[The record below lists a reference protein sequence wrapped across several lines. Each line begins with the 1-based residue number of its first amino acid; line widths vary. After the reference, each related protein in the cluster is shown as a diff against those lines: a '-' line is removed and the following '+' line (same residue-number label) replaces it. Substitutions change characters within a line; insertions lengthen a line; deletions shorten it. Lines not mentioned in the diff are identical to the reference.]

1 MGSIRAKRALRI
13 GVDVGGTN
21 TDAVLLDLDAVHQ
34 PNRGV
39 LAWHKTPTTSPNVTD
54 GIETAVGNVL
64 KQAKD
69 RVSEISCL
77 IVGTTHFLNAVIERD
92 VHRLSKVAVIRLSR
106 SYTRDIP
113 PFSDFPPVLAD
124 LLHGY
129 HGYVDGGLHIDGA
142 QEAPINEEQVLKECE
157 AIERLGIN
165 AVVISGIFSPIDQ
178 HFHQESRVRDIIQK
192 RLSNV
197 DVVCSSEVSN
207 IGLLERE
214 NASILNASIL
224 KFARRTIRGFRAA
237 MRRLKLDCTLFISQ
251 NDGTVLDSVSAAKLP
266 IKTFSS
272 GPTNSMRG
280 AAYLGL
286 GQLGLQGEERTSTIV
301 IDVGGTTTDCGVLL
315 PSGFPRAASAYVS
328 VAGVTMNFPMPHL
341 ESIGLG
347 GGSIIRER
355 GTDVSIGPD
364 SVGYQLTTK
373 SRVFGGDT
381 CTATDVAVAGGLA
394 VGDPK
399 LVGDIQ
405 PEMIQRV
412 RARTKKM
419 LERVIDRLKL
429 TPAPL
434 PVLLVG
440 GGSVICPLELEG
452 VSQVVVPNF
461 HSVANAV
468 GAAISRVCG
477 SVDAIYSITDMSLS
491 EVIEDAKAQ
500 AVAKAVKGGADS
512 STVTVVEIDTLPIPY
527 VSGQIRVLVKAVG
540 DLSLDYVADSKTLPE
555 AEDDASE
562 TLADQ
567 VKDISL
573 SSKEE
578 IARGKFD
585 FDAYRPLVRRNTD
598 TGVDEWIVSET
609 DLEWLSVGCY
619 ILGCAGGGSPKAEFL
634 KLRDQVRAGGKV
646 RIIDSSSLRED
657 ALVYWGGMMGSPAV
671 SIERLNSS
679 ECITAVADLMEYLG
693 HKSFDAVMGL
703 EIGGAN
709 GLEPLLIGSSQAFN
723 RPVIDADWMGRAYPT
738 YWQTTIAVHES
749 GQLTPCAIASGDG
762 KTIIMTKSPDDE
774 IVDRALRASCSEM
787 GSRVG
792 MAAKPTTTDRVR
804 SYGVINTLS
813 LSWRIGRTVAR
824 AQQESTI
831 HTVAEQIIDE
841 VGGPTTAK
849 ILFRGKIV
857 AVERRVFK
865 GHSYG
870 EITIAQTDED
880 EEEQSY
886 ERAAV
891 AEGGVV
897 KIPFKNE
904 NIYAKHIAD
913 DGTETYLA
921 TVPDLISVLDTQ
933 SGCAL
938 GVPEFRYGLLVT
950 TPSIP
955 ASLSSVT
962 FNETPSVQR
971 PEPIYYTPRRK
982 QACSRCHT
990 KRIKC
995 LGGVPCRN
1003 CTLSDSPCIFPPP
1016 RKSRNSASQQGPV
1029 SPSNS
1034 LKDDHPT
1041 STTAANGASLSVTAK
1056 TGSYRRS
1063 EKDFSSRRLDQA
1075 RRVSRQTYRASP
1087 SCRTFVE
1094 QFIAWVA
1101 VQKLQLN
1108 PFDEASFNPSW
1119 ASLGHLDS
1127 GLMNPGLEISIDTE
1141 VSHPSAQSEASRPVK
1156 IRMPPYNH
1164 SIHLLQCVEFAIGHD
1179 QHYFRRQHIR
1189 ARVTQMYQNPD
1200 SSRSKDRGWLCFWL
1214 AILAV
1219 GELYNSNGYTPAD
1232 DGLGL
1237 SRSSTSPDKEPPGA
1251 EYYHQSVSFL
1261 QQVAENPDVLYIET
1275 LCLLAV
1281 YAFSMNKINTAY
1293 MYNGLGLRAA
1303 LSLGLHRSSLDFLS
1317 EGSDLRIAESEH
1329 QRRVFWTVYYQD
1341 LLTSS
1346 TTGRPWGILDDEI
1359 TTEYADSTRI
1369 SGDSMMEFFDSEESN
1384 AHLELM
1390 RLRGQAYSSLY
1401 GYAGTAIN
1409 PYSHISLFDFD
1420 LGNSL
1425 SQQHLDKMDEF
1436 HQGLIAW
1443 QQELP
1448 GKLKLARSFE
1458 GSGLNPS
1465 RVTANLHLIYH
1476 QTILV
1481 LLRPVLVNI
1490 HNDSF
1495 EVRSKEYSETI
1506 DANPG
1511 LKSML
1516 RAFYIA
1522 ILDSARET
1530 AGILEWLQ
1538 YQGAL
1543 FINSYFDASY
1553 AFTAAIALYLA
1564 RTLRSF
1570 TYPNQDALLFTDEDL
1585 SALNTIVGILRQQ
1598 SLAGNV
1604 PAKHFDRQLRLLEN
1618 NLQALQTALDNRSML
1633 LTSEHFII
1641 TFRVPPQ
1648 HPALLSGTAAS
1659 ELMSRTT
1666 HNNLK
1671 GYIGHLSLFDLT
1683 HRILR

>member
-1 MGSIRAKRALRI
+1 MGSIRAKRTLRI

-64 KQAKD
+64 KQAGD

-113 PFSDFPPVLAD
+113 PFSDFPPALAD
-124 LLHGY
+124 LLRGY
-129 HGYVDGGLHIDGA
+129 HGYIDGGLHIDGA
-142 QEAPINEEQVLKECE
+142 QEAPINEEQVMKECE
-157 AIERLGIN
+157 AIERLGIK

-178 HFHQESRVRDIIQK
+178 HFHQENRVRAIMQQRLNDVDI
-192 RLSNV
+192 
-197 DVVCSSEVSN
+197 VCSSEVSN

-224 KFARRTIRGFRAA
+224 RFARRTIRGFRAA
-237 MRRLKLDCTLFISQ
+237 MGRLRLDCALFISQ
-251 NDGTVLDSVSAAKLP
+251 NDGTVIDSTSAAKLP

-286 GQLGLQGEERTSTIV
+286 GQLGMQGEERTSTIV

-355 GTDVSIGPD
+355 ETDVSIGPD
-364 SVGYQLTTK
+364 SVGYQLTTR

-381 CTATDVAVAGGLA
+381 CTATDVAVAGGLDI
-394 VGDPK
+394 GDPK
-399 LVGDIQ
+399 LVSDIK

-434 PVLLVG
+434 PVILVG
-440 GGSVICPLELEG
+440 GGSVVCPLELEG

-491 EVIEDAKAQ
+491 EVMEDAKTQ
-500 AVAKAVKGGADS
+500 AVAKAVKGGADP

-540 DLSLDYVADSKTLPE
+540 DLSLDYVAESKTVPDV
-555 AEDDASE
+555 EDDTSE
-562 TLADQ
+562 ALADW
-567 VKDISL
+567 VKDLSL

-578 IARGKFD
+578 IVSGKFD
-585 FDAYRPLVRRNTD
+585 FDAYRPLIRLNTD
-598 TGVDEWIVSET
+598 TGVHEWIVSET

-634 KLRDQVRAGGKV
+634 KLRDQIRAGCTI
-646 RIIDSSSLRED
+646 RIIDSSSLRDD
-657 ALVYWGGMMGSPAV
+657 ALIYWGGMMGSPAV

-693 HKSFDAVMGL
+693 HQTFDAIMGL

-709 GLEPLLIGSSQAFN
+709 GLEPLLIGSSHAFN

-792 MAAKPTTTDRVR
+792 MAARPTTTDRVR

-849 ILFRGKIV
+849 ILFRGKIT

-870 EITIAQTDED
+870 EITIAQAEKD
-880 EEEQSY
+880 EEEQRH

-904 NIYAKHIAD
+904 NIYAKHIAK
-913 DGTETYLA
+913 DGSETYLA

-950 TPSIP
+950 VLGITCS
-955 ASLSSVT
+955 
-962 FNETPSVQR
+962 
-971 PEPIYYTPRRK
+971 PRW
-982 QACSRCHT
+982 SDT
-990 KRIKC
+990 KRGLEYGGPQAFGYSIDYC
-995 LGGVPCRN
+995 PLGV
-1003 CTLSDSPCIFPPP
+1003 
-1016 RKSRNSASQQGPV
+1016 
-1029 SPSNS
+1029 
-1034 LKDDHPT
+1034 
-1041 STTAANGASLSVTAK
+1041 
-1056 TGSYRRS
+1056 
-1063 EKDFSSRRLDQA
+1063 
-1075 RRVSRQTYRASP
+1075 
-1087 SCRTFVE
+1087 FVE
-1094 QFIAWVA
+1094 P
-1101 VQKLQLN
+1101 K
-1108 PFDEASFNPSW
+1108 
-1119 ASLGHLDS
+1119 
-1127 GLMNPGLEISIDTE
+1127 
-1141 VSHPSAQSEASRPVK
+1141 
-1156 IRMPPYNH
+1156 
-1164 SIHLLQCVEFAIGHD
+1164 
-1179 QHYFRRQHIR
+1179 
-1189 ARVTQMYQNPD
+1189 
-1200 SSRSKDRGWLCFWL
+1200 
-1214 AILAV
+1214 
-1219 GELYNSNGYTPAD
+1219 
-1232 DGLGL
+1232 
-1237 SRSSTSPDKEPPGA
+1237 
-1251 EYYHQSVSFL
+1251 SV
-1261 QQVAENPDVLYIET
+1261 VL
-1275 LCLLAV
+1275 
-1281 YAFSMNKINTAY
+1281 
-1293 MYNGLGLRAA
+1293 
-1303 LSLGLHRSSLDFLS
+1303 
-1317 EGSDLRIAESEH
+1317 
-1329 QRRVFWTVYYQD
+1329 
-1341 LLTSS
+1341 
-1346 TTGRPWGILDDEI
+1346 
-1359 TTEYADSTRI
+1359 EYADT
-1369 SGDSMMEFFDSEESN
+1369 
-1384 AHLELM
+1384 
-1390 RLRGQAYSSLY
+1390 
-1401 GYAGTAIN
+1401 TAC
-1409 PYSHISLFDFD
+1409 
-1420 LGNSL
+1420 
-1425 SQQHLDKMDEF
+1425 
-1436 HQGLIAW
+1436 
-1443 QQELP
+1443 
-1448 GKLKLARSFE
+1448 
-1458 GSGLNPS
+1458 
-1465 RVTANLHLIYH
+1465 
-1476 QTILV
+1476 
-1481 LLRPVLVNI
+1481 
-1490 HNDSF
+1490 
-1495 EVRSKEYSETI
+1495 
-1506 DANPG
+1506 
-1511 LKSML
+1511 
-1516 RAFYIA
+1516 A
-1522 ILDSARET
+1522 I
-1530 AGILEWLQ
+1530 
-1538 YQGAL
+1538 
-1543 FINSYFDASY
+1543 
-1553 AFTAAIALYLA
+1553 
-1564 RTLRSF
+1564 
-1570 TYPNQDALLFTDEDL
+1570 
-1585 SALNTIVGILRQQ
+1585 
-1598 SLAGNV
+1598 
-1604 PAKHFDRQLRLLEN
+1604 
-1618 NLQALQTALDNRSML
+1618 
-1633 LTSEHFII
+1633 
-1641 TFRVPPQ
+1641 
-1648 HPALLSGTAAS
+1648 
-1659 ELMSRTT
+1659 
-1666 HNNLK
+1666 
-1671 GYIGHLSLFDLT
+1671 
-1683 HRILR
+1683 